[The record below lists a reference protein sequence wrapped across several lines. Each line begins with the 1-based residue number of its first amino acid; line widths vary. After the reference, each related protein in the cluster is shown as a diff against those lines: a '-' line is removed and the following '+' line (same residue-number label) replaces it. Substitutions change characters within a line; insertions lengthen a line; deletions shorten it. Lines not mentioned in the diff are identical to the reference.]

1 MITTITAK
9 EIDMFHVLAQR
20 ITPRA
25 ASYAEVVAVFYDL
38 EEAEAH
44 ALELNQKVFTPCFHW
59 AEPVPQ
65 PEPSPLDDFNYAGS
79 RHHY

>member
-1 MITTITAK
+1 
-9 EIDMFHVLAQR
+9 MFHVLSQR

-65 PEPSPLDDFNYAGS
+65 PEPDWYEDFNSVGS